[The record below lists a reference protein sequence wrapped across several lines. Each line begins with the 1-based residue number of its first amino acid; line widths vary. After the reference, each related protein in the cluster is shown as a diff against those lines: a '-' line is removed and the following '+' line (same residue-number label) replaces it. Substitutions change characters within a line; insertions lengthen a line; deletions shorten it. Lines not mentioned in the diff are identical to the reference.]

1 MKKLA
6 MIVFSLAILTIACRI
21 FGVKEVP
28 TMSATPQYSIEDAER
43 IARIKIPAEAY
54 EIQVYTVTGWMDDA
68 ALIKFKLPSNKLQPF
83 LDEYGFQVEKGY
95 WPFQDGPSVE
105 WWPNRKGDGEPP
117 ISNYLGGELDFPG
130 YYVQKIVVDIS
141 NPDVYTVY
149 LECFEV

>member
-105 WWPNRKGDGEPP
+105 WWPNRKEDGEPP

-130 YYVQKIVVDIS
+130 YVQKIVVDIS